1 MSGSSLMAS
10 LMVSTIGYAVF
21 LFGKR
26 ERRAPQLMGGLVLM
40 VFPYF
45 VDSALLMLVIA
56 AALLLGLWLAVRLGW

>member
-10 LMVSTIGYAVF
+10 LMVSIIGYAVF

-26 ERRAPQLMGGLVLM
+26 ERRVPQLMGGLVLM

-45 VDSALLMLVIA
+45 VDSALLMLAIA
-56 AALLLGLWLAVRLGW
+56 AALLLGVWLAVRLGW